1 MAIQANFPA
10 LKPSLLLDFANTKQL
25 DSRITYTRASTATF
39 YNGVTT
45 AKAEENLVLYSE
57 QFDNAA
63 YSKDNITITA
73 NATTSPDGNTTAEQ
87 MAETATTGLHHLSQD
102 KSNVWVASSTYVL
115 SCYAKNVDATY
126 INLVLRGTTG
136 NIANVEFNVSTGAV
150 NRTNALGTGFS
161 VVSSSITSV
170 GNSWYRCVAVINTG
184 TNVSAGTLYIGLS
197 DGTTAFDTNGRVSYT
212 GTSKSIYIWGMQA
225 EQRSAVTA
233 YTATTTQA
241 ITNYIPVLQTAAS
254 GVARFDNNPTT
265 GESLGLL
272 IEESRTN
279 LLTYSSGFN
288 TNWATSAMS
297 LTATSNVAPDGT
309 LTAYSMTPD
318 TSSSAHYINQ
328 TGTAVTVTHTISCY
342 AKYNGYRYFQIMGA
356 SSTEQYANFDLQG
369 GTITATGTAVSSS
382 VMTSVGNGWYR
393 CSITL
398 STGAATLVR
407 LLIVPS
413 GTSGWNA
420 SGLTGNGFSGVFIWG
435 AQLEA
440 GAFATSYIPTVA
452 SQVTR
457 AADAASMTGTNFSS
471 WFNVSQGT
479 VYADGNTKSN
489 TVACLLSVSA
499 ASYGVGNGFLLRQQ
513 TTAIQFGGNNS
524 ATSSGSVTTNSNV
537 RSAAFYQG
545 LNATSAANGG
555 SVSSITNLD
564 FTGVG
569 TTTLYIGF
577 LVGGQIFN
585 GTIKKIAYYP
595 LAVTSANLV
604 ALTS

>member
-1 MAIQANFPA
+1 MTIQANFPA
-10 LKPSLLLDFANTKQL
+10 IKPSLLLDFANTKQL
-25 DSRITYTRASTATF
+25 DPRITYTRASTASF

-45 AKAEENLVLYSE
+45 AKAEENLFPNSE
-57 QFDNAA
+57 DITGAA
-63 YSKDNITITA
+63 WVGLSGTRTA
-73 NATTSPDGNTTAEQ
+73 NTTTAPDGNTTADTL
-87 MAETATTGLHHLSQD
+87 TASAG
-102 KSNVWVASSTYVL
+102 SSIYGFYRANTYVAADYTL
-115 SCYAKNVDATY
+115 SIYAKAGTYGFLTLDFNNNANLGATF
-126 INLVLRGTTG
+126 NL
-136 NIANVEFNVSTGAV
+136 STGAI
-150 NRTNALGTGFS
+150 GFTDAT
-161 VVSSSITSV
+161 VTSSITSV
-170 GNSWYRCVAVINTG
+170 GSGWYRCVITK
-184 TNVSAGTLYIGLS
+184 TM
-197 DGTTAFDTNGRVSYT
+197 TAFSGFPEFYLSSSGTTNGRT
-212 GTSKSIYIWGMQA
+212 FNAAGTETVFLWGAQL

-279 LLTYSSGFN
+279 LFTYSSDFSN
-288 TNWATSAMS
+288 NWPTSALS
-297 LTATSNVAPDGT
+297 VTASSNIAPNGT
-309 LTAYSMTPD
+309 LTAISITPD

-356 SSTEQYANFDLQG
+356 STTEQYANFDLQG

-398 STGAATLVR
+398 STGAGTIAR
-407 LLIVPS
+407 FLIVPS

-440 GAFATSYIPTVA
+440 GSFATSYIPTVA

-471 WFNVSQGT
+471 WFNTAEGT
-479 VYADGNTKSN
+479 FYGNAVPISLTGTSKILS
-489 TVACLLSVSA
+489 TFPVAAGS
-499 ASYGVGNGFLLRQQ
+499 FL
-513 TTAIQFGGNNS
+513 TM
-524 ATSSGSVTTNSNV
+524 SS
-537 RSAAFYQG
+537 
-545 LNATSAANGG
+545 NGG
-555 SVSSITNLD
+555 SSV
-564 FTGVG
+564 TGWYAAGLGSLG
-569 TTTLYIGF
+569 TTLAENKLIAKYNTAKYFGGVMNGGTVVESTSSDFAGLATSLAIGQ
-577 LVGGQIFN
+577 GSASYMN

-595 LAVTSANLV
+595 IRLTNAQIQ